1 MAQRKRNLL
10 NSFYAAQHNASLHG
24 CLIVNIVRV
33 ILKFANLKDVSSLS
47 VIDRRANLKTG
58 VSRKQGTPNFP
69 KNEHFLPADT
79 CTRTFA
85 YQALRNVRFSENLA
99 CFVFLKHL
107 FWVLPFCLITS
118 ELIYSDKT
126 FKLQELIE
134 KDGSVSIRQKKHS
147 GGRGR
152 NDRSWQSSSVTCYY
166 HRWELSLVVKAYL
179 T

>member
-10 NSFYAAQHNASLHG
+10 NSFYR

-79 CTRTFA
+79 RTRTFA

-107 FWVLPFCLITS
+107 FWVLPFCLITN

-134 KDGSVSIRQKKHS
+134 KDGSVSIRQKKS
-147 GGRGR
+147 IQAVVVEMTDRGKAAV
-152 NDRSWQSSSVTCYY
+152 W
-166 HRWELSLVVKAYL
+166 LVI
-179 T
+179 TIDES